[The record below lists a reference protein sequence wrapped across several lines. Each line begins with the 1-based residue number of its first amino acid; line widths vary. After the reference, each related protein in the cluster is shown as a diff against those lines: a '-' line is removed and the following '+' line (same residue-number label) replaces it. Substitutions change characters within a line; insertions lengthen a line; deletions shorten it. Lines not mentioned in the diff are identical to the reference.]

1 MKEYWLLAG
10 REMDGSHVK
19 HYLLLSN
26 RGSRKQLTANQLST
40 FYKSNDILN
49 INVSGNNV
57 SGVGISLNSLPKYKR
72 QNGQLVQYGGINE
85 QQVIAQ
91 ADSLIKR
98 YENKQNIEEKKKY
111 DKLSQKTKDRIDNAT
126 KRYVDCE
133 VDTLLAAPTAI
144 ASATTL
150 NVVGVAKSG
159 ITGLKSQAS
168 VLVADAYAVGSVA
181 SGVNDAFKNSDNI
194 SDGIETAKQYTQYAA
209 DSAVDRVKAQPERA
223 LEALDNGVQMIEGC
237 VQASNNED
245 LIGLWDSVSEILPSS
260 KDSNN
265 KN

>member
-10 REMDGSHVK
+10 KEMDGNHVK

-49 INVSGNNV
+49 ISVSGTNVSGI
-57 SGVGISLNSLPKYKR
+57 GISLNSLPKYKR
-72 QNGQLVQYGGINE
+72 QNGQLVQYGGIKE

-111 DKLSQKTKDRIDNAT
+111 DRLSQKTKDRIDNAT

-133 VDTLLAAPTAI
+133 VDNLVAAPKAI
-144 ASATTL
+144 ASAATL
-150 NVVGVAKSG
+150 NVTGVVTSG

-168 VLVADAYAVGSVA
+168 VLVANGYAVGSVA
-181 SGVNDAFKNSDNI
+181 SGVNDAFKNSGSI
-194 SDGIETAKQYTQYAA
+194 SDGIETAKQYTQYAT

-223 LEALDNGVQMIEGC
+223 LEALDNGVQMIDGC

-245 LIGLWDSVSEILPSS
+245 LIGLWDNVTELLPSS
-260 KDSNN
+260 KNN
-265 KN
+265 DDEN

>member
-10 REMDGSHVK
+10 KEMDGSHVK

-49 INVSGNNV
+49 INISGNNV

-72 QNGQLVQYGGINE
+72 QNGQLVQYGGMNE

-91 ADSLIKR
+91 ADSLIKK

-133 VDTLLAAPTAI
+133 VDNLIAAPTAI
-144 ASATTL
+144 ASAATL
-150 NVVGVAKSG
+150 NVAGVAKSG
-159 ITGLKSQAS
+159 ITGLKSNVS
-168 VLVADAYAVGSVA
+168 ILVADAYAVGSVA
-181 SGVNDAFKNSDNI
+181 SGVNDAFKNSDNL

-223 LEALDNGVQMIEGC
+223 LEALDNGVQMIDGC
-237 VQASNNED
+237 VQASNNEN
-245 LIGLWDSVSEILPSS
+245 LIDLWDSVNELLPSS
-260 KDSNN
+260 KDKGS